1 MRGMQQA
8 LRVLPVCWDSCRM
21 ICGRSWGRT
30 WGLIWGL
37 IAGLTWGL
45 VGAVAPAWAATPAGA
60 PLAACDAGFQTVL
73 QAVPDTAP
81 GEARAVWLDRRLIRW
96 PGMQPEGQFR
106 LLHSARGQIVAAPG
120 QVARG
125 ADGAFRLQVETAAV
139 PAALQTRFKWL
150 AAGTLL
156 ALRTAD
162 LPHLQQ
168 LHRGQLV
175 LVQEDA
181 DGRVRQATALQV
193 AGALDDL
200 YARAERVPD
209 LGAIAGAGRSTFKL
223 WAPTAQS
230 VRLCL
235 HRSGTA
241 PAHAVLPLRRDAATG
256 VWAASAPQDLSGHY
270 YSYLVDVFVRG
281 VGLVRNRVTD
291 PYSLSLTADSRRSWV
306 GRLDAPALQ
315 PPGWLSTPRPSRV
328 QAATDMVIYELH
340 VRDFSAHDA
349 SVPTPH
355 RGKYLAFTHSASN
368 GMRHLRALSAA
379 GLTDVHLLPV
389 FDIASVPEQGCTTAP
404 AATLAAAA
412 ADAET
417 QQAAVMAA
425 AATDCYNW
433 GYDPWHYTAPEGSY
447 ATDAADGAVR
457 VLELR
462 QMVQALHAAGLRVGM
477 DVVYNHTPASG
488 QKEQSVL
495 DRIVPGYYQRLNAT
509 GQVETS
515 TCCDNTA
522 TENTMMA
529 KLMIDS
535 AVVWA
540 RDHHI
545 DSFRFDLMGH
555 QPRAA
560 MERLQ
565 AAVNKAAGRHIHLI
579 GEGWNF
585 GEVANGARFV
595 QASQGSLNGSGIG
608 AFSDRGRDAARGG
621 GCCDDAAQTVSR
633 QGWLNGQFYD
643 PKPGA
648 SAGNQASDLAG
659 NPAGNPASADDLRKS
674 ADLIRVGLAGTLR
687 DYRLVT
693 ADGSVKALRDIDYA
707 GQGAGFA
714 SQPAEVVNYLENHDN
729 QTLFDI
735 NVLRLPHS
743 TPRQDRAR
751 VQVLGLALTAFS
763 QGVAYFHAGIETLRS
778 KNGDRNSYNS
788 GDWFNRLDWTFSDNF
803 WGSGLPPKQDNADFW
818 PVLTPLLAD
827 PAIKPTAADIAFT
840 RDAFSDL
847 LKIRASS
854 TLFRLRTAADV
865 AQRLHFHNTG
875 PAQTP
880 TLMVAHLDGRGLPGA
895 GFADVLYALNADKVA
910 ITLALPALQGR
921 PFVLHPVHRSA
932 AAADARPLQQARWDS
947 ATGMLTVPPRTALVY
962 VGD

>member
-1 MRGMQQA
+1 MHGMQQSFSA
-8 LRVLPVCWDSCRM
+8 WLVCGLLATGAAACAAAPV
-21 ICGRSWGRT
+21 GPT
-30 WGLIWGL
+30 
-37 IAGLTWGL
+37 
-45 VGAVAPAWAATPAGA
+45 
-60 PLAACDAGFQTVL
+60 LAACDAGFQTVL
-73 QAVPDTAP
+73 QAAP
-81 GEARAVWLDRRLIRW
+81 ATEPMEARAVWLNRRLIRW
-96 PGMQPEGQFR
+96 PGTQAEGRFR
-106 LLHSARGQIVAAPG
+106 LLHSAQGQIVAAPG
-120 QVARG
+120 QAARG
-125 ADGAFRLQVETAAV
+125 ADGALPLQVETSAE
-139 PAALQTRFKWL
+139 PAALQSRFKWL
-150 AAGTLL
+150 ASGTLL
-156 ALRTAD
+156 ALRAAD
-162 LPHLQQ
+162 LPRAAP

-175 LVQEDA
+175 LVQEDTA
-181 DGRVRQATALQV
+181 GLVRQATALQV

-200 YARAERVPD
+200 HAAAEAVPD
-209 LGAIAGAGRSTFKL
+209 LGASPQAGRTRFKL

-230 VRLCL
+230 VWLCL
-235 HRSGTA
+235 HRNGTA
-241 PAHAVLPLRRDAATG
+241 PAHALLPLHRDAATG
-256 VWAASAPQDLSGHY
+256 VWSASAAKDLSGHY
-270 YSYLVDVFVRG
+270 YTYLVDVHVRG

-291 PYSLSLTADSRRSWV
+291 PYSLSLTTDSRRSWV

-315 PPGWLSTPRPSRV
+315 PPGWLDTPRPTRV

-340 VRDFSAHDA
+340 VRDFSANDA
-349 SVPTPH
+349 TVPDAR
-355 RGKYLAFTHSASN
+355 RGKYLAFTNRTSN

-389 FDIASVPEQGCTTAP
+389 FDIASIPEQGCTTAP
-404 AATLAAAA
+404 AAALASAAP
-412 ADAET
+412 DAET

-425 AATDCYNW
+425 AATDCFNW

-447 ATDAADGAVR
+447 ASSAADGAVR

-462 QMVQALHAAGLRVGM
+462 QMVQALHTAGLRVGM

-495 DRIVPGYYQRLNAT
+495 DRIVPGYYQRLNAA

-522 TENTMMA
+522 TEHTMMA

-535 AVVWA
+535 TVVWA

-555 QPRAA
+555 QPRAV

-565 AAVNKAAGRHIHLI
+565 AAVNKAAGRYIHLI

-608 AFSDRGRDAARGG
+608 AFSDRSRDAARGG
-621 GCCDDAAQTVSR
+621 GCCDNAAQTAAR
-633 QGWLNGQFYD
+633 QGWLNGQFYE
-643 PKPGA
+643 PKQGTTA
-648 SAGNQASDLAG
+648 TAADL
-659 NPAGNPASADDLRKS
+659 LQS

-687 DYRLVT
+687 NYPLHT
-693 ADGSVKALRDIDYA
+693 ADGSVKALGDIDYA

-714 SQPAEVVNYLENHDN
+714 SQPSEVVNYVENHDN

-735 NVLRLPHS
+735 NVLRLPRGTSH
-743 TPRQDRAR
+743 QDRAR

-788 GDWFNRLDWTFSDNF
+788 GDWFNRLDWSFKDNF
-803 WGSGLPPKQDNADFW
+803 WGTGLPPKQDNADFW
-818 PVLTPLLAD
+818 PLLKPLLAD
-827 PAIKPTAADIAFT
+827 PAIKPRAADIAFT
-840 RDAFSDL
+840 RDAFLDL

-854 TLFRLRTAADV
+854 TLFRLRSADDV

-880 TLMVAHLDGRGLPGA
+880 TLMLAHLDGRDLTGA
-895 GFADVLYALNADKVA
+895 GFADLLYAVNADKAPV
-910 ITLALPALQGR
+910 TLALPALQGR

-932 AAADARPLQQARWDS
+932 KAADKRPVLEARWDS
-947 ATGMLTVPPRTALVY
+947 ATGMLTVPARTALVY
-962 VGD
+962 VVD